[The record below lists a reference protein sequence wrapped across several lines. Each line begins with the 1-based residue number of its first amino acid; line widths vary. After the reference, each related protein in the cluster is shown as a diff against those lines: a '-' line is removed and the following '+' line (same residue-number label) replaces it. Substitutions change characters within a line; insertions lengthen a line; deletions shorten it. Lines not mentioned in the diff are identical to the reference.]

1 MRINKRYVIY
11 YIIIASTIIR
21 CIIAANVGLDNDE
34 VYYWT
39 YALHLQTSYFDHP
52 PLIALFIRLFTVNL
66 NFNQEIFVRLTAIIG
81 SALNTWL
88 IYKMLC
94 SIRNRQAGIYAASLY
109 TACVYT
115 SIISG
120 LFILPDSPLPVL
132 ITLILI
138 SPIIYWNYQ
147 NNYITYTYHSQR
159 VTRELISLLLLR
171 N

>member
-11 YIIIASTIIR
+11 YIIIINTIIR

-52 PLIALFIRLFTVNL
+52 PLVALFIRLFTVNL

-88 IYKMLC
+88 IYK
-94 SIRNRQAGIYAASLY
+94 
-109 TACVYT
+109 
-115 SIISG
+115 
-120 LFILPDSPLPVL
+120 
-132 ITLILI
+132 TL
-138 SPIIYWNYQ
+138 N
-147 NNYITYTYHSQR
+147 
-159 VTRELISLLLLR
+159 
-171 N
+171 